1 MKISHLVL
9 LAALALPACAGSK
22 PNVQEKTGDVYHQA
36 GVEALMARRY
46 SEALGNLLEA
56 SKNLPKDP
64 AVWTN
69 LGLAYANK
77 GEMTKA
83 EECWKRALT
92 LNAKWTD
99 ARLNLGALQI
109 RQKRWKEAEA
119 MLKEAAKD
127 LAYIN
132 QHQVFFN
139 LALIYQEW
147 KRPIVAEQQLKL
159 AVEHSPDFCEA
170 WYRLGNMQKERG
182 ALAEATQSL
191 SKSVGGTCFRLY
203 PEAHFEIASLYLKR
217 KDNARGKAK
226 LIEVIQLFPDTDL
239 ARKAEFTLNMI
250 R

>member
-9 LAALALPACAGSK
+9 LAALGLPGCASNK
-22 PNVQEKTGDVYHQA
+22 ASVKEKTGDVYHQA

-46 SEALGNLLEA
+46 SEALGNLIEA
-56 SKNLPKDP
+56 SKNLPKDA

-77 GEMTKA
+77 GDFAKA
-83 EECWKRALT
+83 EESWKRALT

-99 ARLNLGALQI
+99 ARLNLGALMM
-109 RQKRWKEAEA
+109 RQKRLKEAEA

-127 LAYIN
+127 LAYLN
-132 QHQVFFN
+132 QHQVYYN
-139 LALIYQEW
+139 LALLYQQIN
-147 KRPIVAEQQLKL
+147 RPLVAEQQLKL
-159 AVEHSPDFCEA
+159 AVDHSPDFCEA
-170 WYRLGNMQKERG
+170 WYRLGNLQKERG
-182 ALAEATQSL
+182 AINEATHSL